1 MTRRLLVAVLLVAAS
16 GIVGAQPQV
25 SRIVSTSPSTTEVL
39 FALGLG
45 NRVVGVSVY
54 CRYPAEAE
62 ALPKVGNFLRPNTE
76 VIARLRPDLVIVSRG
91 SNDVPRQLSQLG
103 IPTITIDDARTLESV
118 YSMIRELGRATG
130 VAARAE
136 TLVAELQG
144 RLDRVRATAATRPP
158 RKVLLVV
165 GRSPSSLTDLV
176 AVGRGSYLHEL
187 VQVAGGVNVLDDP
200 GLPSY
205 PRISMETVIR
215 LAPDVIVDAGDM
227 GDTVAEHVRRQPI
240 TEGLW
245 KQQSAVAAAR
255 TGAVHAVTS
264 DAFVVPGPR
273 MVEAAETLASWLR
286 DAGGR

>member
-1 MTRRLLVAVLLVAAS
+1 MIRLRLVAVLLVAAS
-16 GIVGAQPQV
+16 GIVDARREV

-45 NRVVGVSVY
+45 HRVVGVSVY
-54 CRYPAEAE
+54 CRYPAEAV
-62 ALPKVGNFLRPNTE
+62 ALPKVGNFLRPSTE
-76 VIARLRPDLVIVSRG
+76 VIARLRPDLVIVNRS
-91 SNDVPRQLSQLG
+91 SNDVPRQLAQLG
-103 IPTITIDDARTLESV
+103 IQTIALDDARTLESV
-118 YSMIRELGRATG
+118 YSMIRTLGRATG
-130 VAARAE
+130 VTARAE
-136 TLVAELQG
+136 TLVAELQR
-144 RLDRVRATAATRPP
+144 RLDRVREAAATRPP

-165 GRSPSSLTDLV
+165 GRSASSLTDLV

-187 VQVAGGVNVLDDP
+187 VTVAGGVNVLDVP

-245 KQQSAVAAAR
+245 KQQPAVAAVR

-286 DAGGR
+286 DAGGG

>member
-1 MTRRLLVAVLLVAAS
+1 M
-16 GIVGAQPQV
+16 
-25 SRIVSTSPSTTEVL
+25 L

-45 NRVVGVSVY
+45 HRVVGVSVY

-118 YSMIRELGRATG
+118 YSMIRELGRATA

-144 RLDRVRATAATRPP
+144 RLDRVRAAAATRPP

-200 GLPSY
+200 GLPS
-205 PRISMETVIR
+205 IR
-215 LAPDVIVDAGDM
+215 ASPW
-227 GDTVAEHVRRQPI
+227 RRSF
-240 TEGLW
+240 G
-245 KQQSAVAAAR
+245 
-255 TGAVHAVTS
+255 
-264 DAFVVPGPR
+264 
-273 MVEAAETLASWLR
+273 WLPT
-286 DAGGR
+286 